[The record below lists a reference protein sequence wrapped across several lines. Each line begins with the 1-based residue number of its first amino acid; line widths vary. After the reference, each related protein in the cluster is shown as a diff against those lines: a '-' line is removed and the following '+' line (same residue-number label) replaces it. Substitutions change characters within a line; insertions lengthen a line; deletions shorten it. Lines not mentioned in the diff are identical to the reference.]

1 MNLFNLYER
10 LARAFPLFDKISSRL
25 LFSDSCIYEALFFKF
40 LTVIDITS
48 VNDDIACHHLLDDIP
63 RRHAE
68 LAPVSHHGETSYY
81 IDFSQLYY
89 ISVNRRR
96 INRKKCWNHRFSYDI
111 GNPLCKNR
119 DFPDAQQILFRNFA
133 PI

>member
-10 LARAFPLFDKISSRL
+10 LAKAFPLFDKISSRL

-68 LAPVSHHGETSYY
+68 LAPVSHHIKHRTILIFRNCITFRLIGVGLTEVRS
-81 IDFSQLYY
+81 Y
-89 ISVNRRR
+89 ISSNLS
-96 INRKKCWNHRFSYDI
+96 N
-111 GNPLCKNR
+111 
-119 DFPDAQQILFRNFA
+119 DAKASFTR
-133 PI
+133 